1 MSSPSSLP
9 GSTVGSPGAY
19 ISASATVSPAAAAA
33 ATGIALSK
41 FVQPAEV
48 ASLKQLT
55 SFNDAELEA
64 IYAIFATRHQ
74 AVCDFEKHF

>member
-1 MSSPSSLP
+1 MP
-9 GSTVGSPGAY
+9 GSTVASPGAF
-19 ISASATVSPAAAAA
+19 ISASATASPAAAAA
-33 ATGIALSK
+33 AAAAAGMALSK

-64 IYAIFATRHQ
+64 IYAIFATRQQ
-74 AVCDFEKHF
+74 AVCDF